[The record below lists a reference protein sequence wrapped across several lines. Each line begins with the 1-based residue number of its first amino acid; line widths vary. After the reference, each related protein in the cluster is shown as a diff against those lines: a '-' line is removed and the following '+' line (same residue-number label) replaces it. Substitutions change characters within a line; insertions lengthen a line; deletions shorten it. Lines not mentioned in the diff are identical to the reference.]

1 MRKDIPSAEA
11 NPHPASDSLPTGVP
25 CTLPPI
31 PSDVEATLRS
41 FEERDS
47 DLETKIADR
56 TAALTQALRASLDA
70 NEVKN
75 TFIATL
81 SHELR
86 TPLSGII
93 GISELLLESSAHST
107 PNNDLKKIL
116 GASRHLLDLVN
127 QVLDLSK
134 IEAGHIHLHRESLEL
149 RPLVLEITDLVQPL
163 CDRRRNTLQVTCP
176 EAIGRLD
183 ADATK
188 LRQILLNLL
197 SNACQFTEAGHISLT
212 ATRCA
217 TPSSDLLRIDITDT
231 GIGLTPEQLTRLFQP
246 FSQPHRTGSACDP
259 SGTGL
264 GLCLSRHYARL
275 MGGDITVTSTPHQGS
290 TFTLNL
296 PTQLSCRP
304 IPASPAPSSETP
316 SNGARILLVE
326 DNAMNRDMLA
336 RRLTQRGFNLTLA
349 TNGAEAIALARSA
362 KPALILMDL
371 SLPLLDGWQATRI
384 LKNDPVTAAI
394 PIIALTAHAL
404 NEQSPQAFEAGCDDF
419 ETKPIALP
427 GLLAKIHALLQ
438 PNEARP

>member
-31 PSDVEATLRS
+31 PSAVEATLLS

-47 DLETKIADR
+47 DLETKIAER

-93 GISELLLESSAHST
+93 GISELLLENSAHST
-107 PNNDLKKIL
+107 PNHDLKKIL
-116 GASRHLLDLVN
+116 GASQHLLDLVN
-127 QVLDLSK
+127 EVLDLSK
-134 IEAGHIHLHRESLEL
+134 IEAGHIRLHREPLEL
-149 RPLVLEITDLVQPL
+149 RPLVLEITELIQPL
-163 CDRRRNTLQVTCP
+163 CDRRRNTLQVACP

-183 ADATK
+183 TDATK

-197 SNACQFTEAGHISLT
+197 SNACQFTEAGHITLT

-246 FSQPHRTGSACDP
+246 FSQPHRTGSACNP

-275 MGGDITVTSTPHQGS
+275 MGGDITVTSTPLQGS
-290 TFTLNL
+290 TFTLHL
-296 PTQLSCRP
+296 PTQPADRA
-304 IPASPAPSSETP
+304 IPASAAPSSEIT

-336 RRLTQRGFNLTLA
+336 RRLTHRGFNLTLA
-349 TNGAEAIALARSA
+349 TNGAEAIALARTA

-371 SLPLLDGWQATRI
+371 SLPLIDGWQATRI

-404 NEQSPQAFEAGCDDF
+404 YEQSPQAFEAGCDDF

-438 PNEARP
+438 PTAARP

>member
-1 MRKDIPSAEA
+1 
-11 NPHPASDSLPTGVP
+11 VP

-93 GISELLLESSAHST
+93 GISELLLENSAHST

-127 QVLDLSK
+127 QVLDLVNQVLDLSK
-134 IEAGHIHLHRESLEL
+134 IEAGHIHLQREPLEL

-197 SNACQFTEAGHISLT
+197 SNACQFTKAGHISLT

-246 FSQPHRTGSACDP
+246 FSQPHRTGYACDP

-404 NEQSPQAFEAGCDDF
+404 DEQSPQAFEAGCDDF

-438 PNEARP
+438 ATAARP

>member
-1 MRKDIPSAEA
+1 
-11 NPHPASDSLPTGVP
+11 VP

-56 TAALTQALRASLDA
+56 TAALTQALRASLNA

-93 GISELLLESSAHST
+93 GISELLLENSAHST

-134 IEAGHIHLHRESLEL
+134 IEAGHIHLQREPLEL

-212 ATRCA
+212 ATRCEE
-217 TPSSDLLRIDITDT
+217 
-231 GIGLTPEQLTRLFQP
+231 IGLCGIVAQGRGRCVVSLYVFVWG
-246 FSQPHRTGSACDP
+246 GSADSYAFCGFFTDELWRGDV
-259 SGTGL
+259 SENGVGVSLFEGL
-264 GLCLSRHYARL
+264 FGR
-275 MGGDITVTSTPHQGS
+275 
-290 TFTLNL
+290 F
-296 PTQLSCRP
+296 
-304 IPASPAPSSETP
+304 
-316 SNGARILLVE
+316 
-326 DNAMNRDMLA
+326 
-336 RRLTQRGFNLTLA
+336 
-349 TNGAEAIALARSA
+349 
-362 KPALILMDL
+362 
-371 SLPLLDGWQATRI
+371 
-384 LKNDPVTAAI
+384 PV
-394 PIIALTAHAL
+394 
-404 NEQSPQAFEAGCDDF
+404 
-419 ETKPIALP
+419 
-427 GLLAKIHALLQ
+427 
-438 PNEARP
+438 